1 METTSD
7 RGRVTSEIM
16 VVRTLARKRNSTMTT
31 KIPPS
36 MSDFCTLPI
45 ELSIKRLWRKMSV
58 ETFTSG
64 GRFFCKSF
72 SEASS
77 LAVSSRVLVAGCF
90 VTVSSTAGLPRSEAR
105 PNLGVCAP
113 MRTSAT
119 SSNKIGSD
127 ELLPLPLV
135 ACSSSLV
142 ALTTVFP
149 SNSVFVVAVS
159 PRTMY
164 SLPYS

>member
-1 METTSD
+1 M
-7 RGRVTSEIM
+7 M
-16 VVRTLARKRNSTMTT
+16 VVRTLAKKRNSTMTT

-119 SSNKIGSD
+119 SSNRIGSD
-127 ELLPLPLV
+127 GLRVTSDGLLPLPLV
-135 ACSSSLV
+135 ARSSSLV

>member
-1 METTSD
+1 MT
-7 RGRVTSEIM
+7 
-16 VVRTLARKRNSTMTT
+16 VVRTLARKRISTMTT

-36 MSDFCTLPI
+36 TSDFFTLPM
-45 ELSIKRLWRKMSV
+45 ELSMKRLWRKMSV
-58 ETFTSG
+58 ETCTSG

-77 LAVSSRVLVAGCF
+77 LAVRSRVLVAGCL

-119 SSNKIGSD
+119 SSSKTGSDELRATSD

-135 ACSSSLV
+135 ACSSSLE
-142 ALTTVFP
+142 ADLTTVLP